1 MVEPMLPSV
10 SRLFVDA
17 NWLEREVW
25 DMHGIYFVEH
35 TDLRRLLTD
44 YGFEGFPLLKDYPLS
59 GYAELRYDQELKTCI
74 QEPIHVSQEY
84 RYFDFLSPWLAKRKN
99 G

>member
-1 MVEPMLPSV
+1 MLPSV

-35 TDLRRLLTD
+35 TIYVVFLRIMA
-44 YGFEGFPLLKDYPLS
+44 LKVPF
-59 GYAELRYDQELKTCI
+59 T
-74 QEPIHVSQEY
+74 
-84 RYFDFLSPWLAKRKN
+84 
-99 G
+99 